1 MRSSL
6 NACPLCGVRIHA
18 DDIPD
23 ELMEAARRHLE
34 EPKEAFNPLPLLP
47 STLMRKLLLAVLG
60 IPIGVISGG
69 VCVILTA
76 PLFLIGGW
84 ALLVGSW
91 HILLGIFGVGFVIA
105 MGAWFLAFRIWP
117 FHRG

>member
-1 MRSSL
+1 MRASL
-6 NACPLCGVRIHA
+6 NACPLCGAKSHD

-34 EPKEAFNPLPLLP
+34 EPKEEFNPLPFLP
-47 STLMRKLLLAVLG
+47 SASASKLLLAVLG
-60 IPIGVISGG
+60 IPIGVIVGG
-69 VCVILTA
+69 VCVLLSA

-91 HILLGIFGVGFVIA
+91 HILLSIFGVGFVIG
-105 MGAWFLAFRIWP
+105 MGAWLLACRIWP
-117 FHRG
+117 FNRG